1 MNKVL
6 QTNTIYLVG
15 IGGIGMSALARY
27 FRRQGKEVSGY
38 DRSVSALT
46 AQLETEGMNIH
57 YTDDPA
63 FVPCDTGLVI
73 YTPAIP
79 VTNRQLKYCREVG
92 MKIYKRAE
100 VLGMIAEDFRTLAVA
115 GTHGKTT
122 ISSMIAHTMH
132 STNHPVSAFIGG
144 IMSNYDSNMIDDKG
158 SVYLVAEA
166 DEYDRSFLLLQPD
179 VAVISRIAAD
189 HLDIYGSLDQM
200 SDSFSAFVSRIR
212 EGGLLIAHE
221 SVEGQITLPS
231 STMLYGTGSKAD
243 IRIMNLRVEDRRY
256 HFELE
261 TPIGKARIAM
271 QVPGRH
277 NAENAAAAAGVCIH
291 AGLDLKEIESG
302 LASYSGVKRRFEYI
316 VNTEDLVY
324 IDDYAHHPEE
334 IEALLRTVRELY
346 PGSAVTGIFQPHLYT
361 RTRDFA
367 DAFARSLETLD
378 EVVLMDIYPAR
389 EEPIQGVDAMML
401 LEKIEHS
408 NKKILSRDDVT
419 QFAGNKMKG
428 VLLTIGAGDID
439 QLVEPIKKML
449 SDRR

>member
-38 DRSVSALT
+38 DRSRNALT
-46 AQLETEGMNIH
+46 AQLETEGMNVH

-79 VTNRQLKYCREVG
+79 VTNRQLRYCRDVG

-100 VLGMIAEDFRTLAVA
+100 VLGMIAEEFRTLAVA

-122 ISSMIAHTMH
+122 ISSMIAHIMH
-132 STNHPVSAFIGG
+132 STGHPVTAFIGG

-158 SVYLVAEA
+158 SAYLVAEA
-166 DEYDRSFLLLQPD
+166 DEYDRSFLLLEPE

-200 SDSFSAFVSRIR
+200 SDSYSAYVSRIR
-212 EGGLLIAHE
+212 AGGLLIAHE
-221 SVEGQITLPS
+221 SVDGQITLPS
-231 STMLYGTGSKAD
+231 STMLYGTGARAD
-243 IRIMNLRVEDRRY
+243 IRIMNLRVEDHRY

-261 TPIGKARIAM
+261 TPKGTARIAM

-277 NAENAAAAAGVCIH
+277 NAENAAAATGVCLH
-291 AGLDLKEIESG
+291 AGLDLTEIESG
-302 LASYSGVKRRFEYI
+302 LASYTGVKRRFEYI

-346 PGSAVTGIFQPHLYT
+346 PGSAVTGIFQPHLYS

-389 EEPIQGVDAMML
+389 EEPIEGVDAMML
-401 LEKIEHS
+401 LEKIGHR
-408 NKKILSRDDVT
+408 NKKILSREDVA
-419 QFAGNKMKG
+419 QFAGNKKKG

-439 QLVEPIKKML
+439 QLVEPIKKIL
-449 SDRR
+449 SDRT